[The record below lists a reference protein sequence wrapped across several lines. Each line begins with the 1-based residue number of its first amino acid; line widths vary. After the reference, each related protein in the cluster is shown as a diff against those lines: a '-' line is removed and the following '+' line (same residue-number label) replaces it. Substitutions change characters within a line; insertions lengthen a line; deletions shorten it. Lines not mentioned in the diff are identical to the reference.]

1 MEPLTVGAG
10 AAAEP
15 PAESASS
22 EVRVA
27 EDGGT
32 VPDRP
37 LISIVVPA
45 FNEEGH
51 LRASLTAI
59 MAAAE
64 SLSDQF
70 QYELVVVDDGSS
82 DQTGDVIREFAESH
96 DAVVVLFHPRNFG
109 LGQALKTGFGAC
121 RGQYIIAYDADLSYD
136 PSHICR
142 LAETIHGSGA
152 DVVIASP
159 YMTGGTVVG
168 VPRLRRVLSQTANRL
183 LRRMSNSHVST
194 VTSLVRA
201 YRASLIQSLSLKSTD
216 NQINAEILYKAEMM
230 RSFIVEIPADLHWTR
245 DEVDTNRRRGN
256 MSIIRTTID
265 FAFSGFIFRPFLLFV
280 VPGVILMFLAL
291 YALGWAGYHVIR
303 LIPRQTGNLDQII
316 SDAFGQA
323 FVHSPHSFVLGGF
336 AAIFAVQLISVG
348 IISAQSKRYFEDAYH
363 LATANLGRL
372 QALADSIS
380 DLKPP
385 SAPEVERLSRLD

>member
-1 MEPLTVGAG
+1 MTVGAG
-10 AAAEP
+10 A
-15 PAESASS
+15 PAEMLAASAPT
-22 EVRVA
+22 EVTVA
-27 EDGGT
+27 EDGGALR
-32 VPDRP
+32 DRP

-45 FNEEGH
+45 FNEAGH
-51 LRASLTAI
+51 LQASLTAI
-59 MAAAE
+59 KEAAE
-64 SLSDQF
+64 SLADRF
-70 QYELVVVDDGSS
+70 QYELVVVDDGST
-82 DQTGDVIREFAESH
+82 DQTGEVIRHFADSH
-96 DAVVVLFHPRNFG
+96 DDVVALFHPHNFG
-109 LGQALKTGFGAC
+109 LGQALKTGFGAS

-142 LAETIHGSGA
+142 LAETIHASGA

-194 VTSLVRA
+194 VTGLVRA
-201 YRASLIQSLSLKSTD
+201 YRASLIQSLSLKSVD
-216 NQINAEILYKAEMM
+216 NQINAEILYKAEML

-256 MSIIRTTID
+256 TSIIRTTLD

-303 LIPRQTGNLDQII
+303 LIPRHTGSLDEII
-316 SDAFGQA
+316 SDAFGEA
-323 FVHSPHSFVLGGF
+323 FARSPHSFVVGGL

-363 LATANLGRL
+363 LATANLRRL
-372 QALADSIS
+372 QELADSIS

-385 SAPEVERLSRLD
+385 SSAEVERLSRLD